1 MWANAAKIIL
11 RNRFA
16 LIILLGIIT
25 AFMAYEA
32 THVQLS
38 YEFARVLPD
47 KDPDYIDYLKF
58 KDLFG
63 EDGAVMVVGIQD
75 SNFYQLKKYNDWYNL
90 NNEIKNIKGIEEVV
104 SDARMFH
111 LKKNDSL
118 IRFELKP
125 VIVSIPKTQEV
136 LDSLKKEMRKLPFYD
151 GLVYNKKTGAHL
163 IAITFD
169 RKQLNTQSRID
180 IIKTIKEKVNSFG
193 KTYDLQIH
201 YSGLPFIRTAI
212 SKKVADE
219 LILFLALAILVTAV
233 ILLIFF
239 RSFNV
244 VFFSLIVVIVGV
256 IWSFGFMVLYGYK
269 ITILTGL
276 IPPLIIVIGVP
287 NSIIMLNK
295 YQQQFRLHGNKMLAL
310 ARMIEKIGVTT
321 FFANVTTSIG
331 FGVFYFTNSRLL
343 MEFGMI
349 AAVNVMATYLISLI
363 LIPIVFSFLKPPSIK
378 HTKHLN
384 AKLVTGILTKVNH
397 WVHNSRPAIYS
408 IVVVVIAVS
417 VYGMTLIHPVA
428 YVVDDLPKKDPV
440 YKDLKFFEEHFNGVM
455 PFEISIDTK
464 KKNGVFEKN
473 AVTIYKMKA
482 LEKILAKY
490 HYFSKP
496 VSLVEGIQFSYQAY
510 NDGDPKFYILPAP
523 SDLADLKPYVD
534 STKRKENQFHSF
546 IDTAKQVTRISV
558 QMADVGSVKMKEIL
572 DSLRPQID
580 SIFPKDKYIVKT
592 TGSSLM
598 FLKGNDFLI
607 INLEE
612 SVLLAIILI
621 ALIMLALFL
630 SFRMV
635 IISIIPSLIPLLI
648 TAGLIGFFN
657 IAIKPSTILI
667 FSIAFGISSDGTMY
681 FLTKYRQELKNH
693 RYNISKTVSLAIS
706 ETGISMVYT
715 SIILFC
721 GFFIFT
727 ASSFGGT
734 ATLGLLISFT
744 LLVAYASNLI
754 LLPCFLLSFEKS
766 LMTKSFL
773 KEPLIQL
780 YDEQED
786 IELKDLDIKK

>member
-32 THVQLS
+32 THIQLS

-47 KDPDYIDYLKF
+47 KDPDYVDYLKF

-63 EDGAVMVVGIQD
+63 EDGAVMVIGIQD
-75 SNFYQLKKYNDWYNL
+75 SNFYQLKKYDDWYKL

-111 LKKNDSL
+111 LIKNENPS
-118 IRFELKP
+118 RFELKP
-125 VIVSIPKTQEV
+125 VIVSTPKTQEE
-136 LDSLKKEMRKLPFYD
+136 LDSLRKEMRKLPFYD
-151 GLVYNKKTGAHL
+151 GIVYNKKTGAHL

-180 IIKTIKEKVNSFG
+180 IIKTIKEKVNNFG

-219 LILFLALAILVTAV
+219 LILFLALALIVTAI

-256 IWSFGFMVLYGYK
+256 VWSFGFMVLYGYK

-287 NSIIMLNK
+287 NSIILLNK
-295 YQQQFRLHGNKMLAL
+295 YQYEFRRHRNKMLGL

-349 AAVNVMATYLISLI
+349 AAINVMTTYVISLV
-363 LIPIVFSFLKPPSIK
+363 LIPIVFSFLPTPSTK

-397 WVHNSRPAIYS
+397 WVHNSRRAIYI
-408 IVVVVIAVS
+408 IVVVIIAIS

-464 KKNGVFEKN
+464 NKNGVFANN
-473 AVTIYKMKA
+473 AITIYKMKA
-482 LEKILAKY
+482 LEKVLSNY
-490 HYFSKP
+490 NYFSKP
-496 VSLVEGIQFSYQAY
+496 VSIVEGIKFSYQAY

-534 STKRKENQFHSF
+534 STKQKENQFHSF

-558 QMADVGSVKMKEIL
+558 HMADVGSVKMKEIL

-621 ALIMLALFL
+621 ALITLALFL

-635 IISIIPSLIPLLI
+635 VISIIPSLIPLLI

-693 RYNISKTVSLAIS
+693 RYDISKTVSLAIS

-754 LLPCFLLSFEKS
+754 LLPCFLLSLEKH
-766 LMTKSFL
+766 LITKSFL

-786 IELKDLDIKK
+786 IELKDLDLKK